1 MYDRS
6 IVSNSPRHGAVKGGK
21 EELRASVLKP
31 YLLRLRA
38 EQGEKGVRKLLQG
51 AGIDPAT
58 AENETSW
65 LSVTSVRRALRGV
78 VELLGESALRK
89 PGEWATS
96 PEALGTMVRMLRSA
110 EHPVDAYRFLA
121 QNHREITRIAVYE
134 IDDRPDGKSAEA
146 PKASVSDVRISYK
159 LRPDAYEDGVDADP
173 AGEDVLCAARE
184 GQLAAF
190 PLMWGLP
197 EATVTHE
204 TCIAKGG
211 DACLYHVS
219 WQASR
224 PARGAIGVGVV
235 AAVVCGALMAVA
247 GGLAAAILGALL
259 GGGLGAGVGFFWD
272 RTRGEEA
279 LRIFEKNR
287 IKALERG
294 LDLKGETTP
303 LLQGELTGTILGAKY
318 KIGRKIGSGGIGAVY
333 AAEHTS
339 LGHEVAVKV
348 LRGAAARDGSE
359 IARLRREAHIQVHVD
374 HPNVARVL
382 DLDQMPDGSM
392 YVVMERL
399 HGKSLADKLARDY
412 VITPGFGIPVFID
425 VCKALAAAHAK
436 DVVHR
441 DLKPG
446 NVFLCDDGSAKV
458 LDFGMSKLTSAESLT
473 QAGYTLG
480 TPEYMAPE
488 QCIGAAVEG
497 RTDLYALGVLMY
509 EALVGELPIQAPS
522 RRELLDMHQRAVP
535 VSMRVRRPDLDI
547 PAALDEVVLKCLKKK
562 IPDRPKDAAAL
573 EAMLAAIP
581 LEGLPKQY
589 PPGVGR
595 KKTTAPAPPPRPQ
608 EDLGTLDNVLVP
620 PPPSRPEG

>member
-1 MYDRS
+1 
-6 IVSNSPRHGAVKGGK
+6 VSKSASPQASTVKGGK

-38 EQGEKGVRKLLQG
+38 EQGEKGVRKLLAG
-51 AGIDPAT
+51 AGIDAAT

-65 LSVTSVRRALRGV
+65 LSVTAVRRALRGV
-78 VELLGESALRK
+78 VALFGEDALRK

-110 EHPVDAYRFLA
+110 EHPIDAYRFLA
-121 QNHREITRIAVYE
+121 QNHKELTRIAIYE
-134 IDDRPDGKSAEA
+134 LDERLDGKNKPDA
-146 PKASVSDVRISYK
+146 PKASISEVRVSYR
-159 LRPDAYEDGVDADP
+159 LRPDAYEDGIDAEAAD
-173 AGEDVLCAARE
+173 EDVLCAARE
-184 GQLAAF
+184 GQLASF
-190 PLMWGLP
+190 PRMWGLP

-204 TCIAKGG
+204 ACLAKGG
-211 DACLYHVS
+211 DECLYRVS

-224 PARGAIGVGVV
+224 PARGALAMGV
-235 AAVVCGALMAVA
+235 AAALLCGTLMAVA
-247 GGLAAAILGALL
+247 GGLAAAILGAIL
-259 GGGLGAGVGFFWD
+259 GGVLGAGVGFFWD

-279 LRIFEKNR
+279 LRVFEKNR

-294 LDLKGETTP
+294 LDLRGETTP
-303 LLQGELTGTILGAKY
+303 AVQGELTGTILGAKY

-399 HGKSLADKLARDY
+399 HGKSLADKLGREY
-412 VITPGFGIPVFID
+412 VVTPAFGVPVFID

-446 NVFLCDDGSAKV
+446 NVFLCDDGTAKV
-458 LDFGMSKLTSAESLT
+458 LDFGMGKLTSAESLT

-488 QCIGAAVEG
+488 QCIGAAVEP

-509 EALVGELPIQAPS
+509 EALTGELPIQAPN
-522 RRELLDMHQRAVP
+522 RRDLLDMHQRTQP
-535 VSMRVRRPDLDI
+535 TPMRVRRPDLDL
-547 PAALDEVVLKCLKKK
+547 PQALDDLVLKCLKKK
-562 IPDRPKDAAAL
+562 IHDRPKDAAEL
-573 EAMLAAIP
+573 ERMLAAIP
-581 LEGLPKQY
+581 LEGLPLKY
-589 PPGVGR
+589 PAGVGR
-595 KKTTAPAPPPRPQ
+595 KKNTRPLPVPAAR
-608 EDLGTLDNVLVP
+608 EEEGTLDKVLVP